1 MAKILGDKRCIL
13 SYKYHAC
20 VETLCRCVFFFLTN
34 EFFVQM
40 NNWYII
46 LNQRDGPYRSE
57 DLMGEMKEREKE
69 REP

>member
-1 MAKILGDKRCIL
+1 
-13 SYKYHAC
+13 
-20 VETLCRCVFFFLTN
+20 
-34 EFFVQM
+34 M

-69 REP
+69 REPWYSKWKSEEMSGNGSEKCISMGALLIYEESLLGEH